1 MSLGTVGKYELRH
14 QIGRGAMGV
23 VYEAFDTVIERRV
36 ALKML
41 RTDVYAP
48 EQLADV
54 RARFK
59 REAHSAGR
67 LSHPNIVTIFDYGEH
82 EGAPYIAMDLMTG
95 EELSRSLESGARMGL
110 AQVVRVMEQLLAA
123 LAYAHDAGVV
133 HRDIKPSNVFV
144 LRDGT
149 IKVVDF
155 GLARIEASNLTE
167 TGTLL
172 GTPAYM
178 SPEQFLG
185 LPADARSDI
194 FSAGVM
200 LYQMLTGDRPFTG
213 SPSTIMQKVLRQDPV
228 EPSVL
233 NPTLSASWDTLIK
246 RALAKKPD
254 DRLQSARQFSE
265 CVRLALEG
273 KPLPFAR
280 ELSADETVRIDATV
294 RIAPPR
300 AERSRLPLI
309 VGGCA
314 ALAALIVGALA
325 WFYRPAQVPQQP
337 AAVAQPATEAP
348 AKPIAAARVTAP
360 EKPKP
365 APKPRAV
372 EKEVKVPPPPRP
384 VVAKVEPAP
393 VRSGKVVSLDRNW
406 GFLVVEPAEAG
417 GVSVGDRLFA
427 NLTDGRR
434 VPIVVRRISGN
445 LVSAVPEGQKISDD
459 MLGAS
464 VTAK

>member
-1 MSLGTVGKYELRH
+1 
-14 QIGRGAMGV
+14 MGV
-23 VYEAFDTVIERRV
+23 VFEAFDTVIERPV

-41 RTDVYAP
+41 RTDVFAP

-82 EGAPYIAMDLMTG
+82 DGSPFIVMDLMTG
-95 EELSRSLESGARMGL
+95 EELSRSLESGARMAL
-110 AQVVRVMEQLLAA
+110 PQVVRVMEQLLGA
-123 LAYAHDAGVV
+123 LTYAHEAGVV

-167 TGTLL
+167 TGSLL

-194 FSAGVM
+194 FSVGVM

-233 NPTLSASWDTLIK
+233 NPTLSAAWDRLIK

-254 DRLQSARQFSE
+254 ERVQSARQFAE
-265 CVRLALEG
+265 FVRLVFQG
-273 KPLPFAR
+273 KPLPGSDP
-280 ELSADETVRIDATV
+280 SADATVVIDATV
-294 RIAPPR
+294 RIAPP
-300 AERSRLPLI
+300 AAQRSKL
-309 VGGCA
+309 
-314 ALAALIVGALA
+314 ALTVFGSAVLVAVSAGTAA
-325 WFYRPAQVPQQP
+325 WFFHRPAQLPAPQP
-337 AAVAQPATEAP
+337 V
-348 AKPIAAARVTAP
+348 AAAPVVAP
-360 EKPKP
+360 EPP
-365 APKPRAV
+365 APKPKAV
-372 EKEVKVPPPPRP
+372 EKK
-384 VVAKVEPAP
+384 VAKVEKRAPKPQPRTEPPPAP
-393 VRSGKVVSLDRNW
+393 VAEAKIPPAPRPVISKVEPVPEPRRAAKVVSLDRNW
-406 GFLVVEPAEAG
+406 GFLVVESLEPAS
-417 GVSVGDRLFA
+417 VKVGDRLYA
-427 NLTDGRR
+427 HLADGRR

-445 LVSAVPEGQKISDD
+445 LVSAVPEGQKVSDD
-459 MLGAS
+459 MVGAS
-464 VTAK
+464 VTPK